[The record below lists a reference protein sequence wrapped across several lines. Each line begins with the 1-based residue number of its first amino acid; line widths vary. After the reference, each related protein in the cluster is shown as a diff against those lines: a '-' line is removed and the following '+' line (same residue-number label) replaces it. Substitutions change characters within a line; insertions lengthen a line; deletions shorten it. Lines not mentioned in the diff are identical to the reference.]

1 MHVVANVLHF
11 VHIPN
16 IALACPTQVLA
27 KFERNNIKVNYITSY
42 CCNMCLHYYI
52 PDSRFVNLVIILTWG
67 VSQESSITC
76 YAIAAVMTEILRNL
90 VIFGMRTIHCRG
102 IHLVVKRRGMKGH
115 PHRHSFRHLYRC
127 NPPRWGAQAKELKIV
142 WGTPTLVRY
151 PSGLRMCFIY

>member
-1 MHVVANVLHF
+1 MHVVINVLHF

-52 PDSRFVNLVIILTWG
+52 PDSRFVNLVIILTCG

-76 YAIAAVMTEILRNL
+76 HAIAAVMTEIPGNL
-90 VIFGMRTIHCRG
+90 VTFGMRTNHCRG
-102 IHLVVKRRGMKGH
+102 IHLVVKRRGMHEGTSSSS
-115 PHRHSFRHLYRC
+115 SFSSSLS
-127 NPPRWGAQAKELKIV
+127 L
-142 WGTPTLVRY
+142 
-151 PSGLRMCFIY
+151 